1 MEKNK
6 TKTRESE
13 QPRINNI
20 KRKEISFNSIIN
32 YKHLPALFSIIYLL
46 ILLYLSLTY
55 HKIGDYGVETD
66 FYQSYVPAAKEFL
79 RGNILIDA
87 FRGPLYQIIL
97 GVFAFLIGEY
107 LKAGIVINLLSAS
120 AVIFLSMTIVK
131 KIFSNEY
138 SFFTGLLLVFN
149 QVFIQYTYSAGT
161 DMFFNALICL
171 AVYLLLF
178 KEEYKISFLILGAFV
193 TGLAY
198 LTRYNGIFL
207 VIFFFVILF
216 INYRRID
223 LKFKIKSAFIFLS
236 AFFIT
241 ISPWG
246 IFLLFKRGSFFY
258 NENYR
263 NIAYELYGKGKI
275 SWDSFWYSGS
285 NQFSS
290 LTEVIFSD
298 PINFLLHMLQNI
310 YKHFLLDMEKLIGWQ
325 LGVFVILGIIV
336 FLINN
341 PLKYLKG
348 RKLSYLLAGGV
359 FFLIL
364 LLVFYSERFS
374 LFLIPFYTIMAIYP
388 LLSNGKS
395 LKKII
400 PKSVIFLIII
410 VVSLVT
416 FAKSYAFNDSKIDS
430 GPKEILK
437 LRDWYFANVPESQR
451 GKTIAARKPHIAY
464 YLKMNFNVIPLA
476 KNYQDFL
483 NKIKKEK
490 DDYIYFGIWEGKT
503 RPALRNMIN
512 PRYKFPGLETVV
524 YLLNPPAVLYKVEK
538 EE

>member
-1 MEKNK
+1 M
-6 TKTRESE
+6 
-13 QPRINNI
+13 
-20 KRKEISFNSIIN
+20 
-32 YKHLPALFSIIYLL
+32 
-46 ILLYLSLTY
+46 
-55 HKIGDYGVETD
+55 ETD

-161 DMFFNALICL
+161 DMFFNALIGL
-171 AVYLLLF
+171 GVYLLLF
-178 KEEYKISFLILGAFV
+178 KNEYKTGYLILSAFV

-198 LTRYNGIFL
+198 LTSYNGIFL
-207 VIFFFVILF
+207 IIFFFIILL
-216 INYRRID
+216 INYRNID
-223 LKFKIKSAFIFLS
+223 LKSKIKSALIFLT
-236 AFFIT
+236 AFFMT

-246 IFLLFKRGSFFY
+246 IFLFIKKGSFFY

-310 YKHFLLDMEKLIGWQ
+310 YKHFMLDMEKLIGWQ

-341 PLKYLKG
+341 PLKYLKV
-348 RKLSYLLAGGV
+348 RKLSY
-359 FFLIL
+359 
-364 LLVFYSERFS
+364 
-374 LFLIPFYTIMAIYP
+374 
-388 LLSNGKS
+388 
-395 LKKII
+395 
-400 PKSVIFLIII
+400 
-410 VVSLVT
+410 
-416 FAKSYAFNDSKIDS
+416 
-430 GPKEILK
+430 
-437 LRDWYFANVPESQR
+437 
-451 GKTIAARKPHIAY
+451 
-464 YLKMNFNVIPLA
+464 
-476 KNYQDFL
+476 
-483 NKIKKEK
+483 
-490 DDYIYFGIWEGKT
+490 
-503 RPALRNMIN
+503 
-512 PRYKFPGLETVV
+512 
-524 YLLNPPAVLYKVEK
+524 
-538 EE
+538 